1 MKMTRC
7 SRLQAFFNPV
17 AKPHFL
23 IFWVSLLTAL
33 LLSQPLM
40 AKEISVRSQPKVSLE
55 GTFNTQRVCF
65 YNGQSYSLGSVI
77 SVEGVLLECLPEK
90 HFETNGA
97 LKWVRVEKK
106 S

>member
-1 MKMTRC
+1 MTRC
-7 SRLQAFFNPV
+7 SRLQTFFNPV

-23 IFWVSLLTAL
+23 IFWVSLLAAL